1 MEVYEVKA
9 VLTADWK
16 SFQEGLKGAMTSIET
31 FKKSAGDMA
40 SVGTALKG
48 VGAGLT
54 LGVTAPLVGIGAAS
68 VKAGTSFEAGMSK
81 VQAISGA
88 SASDMEKLKA
98 KAKEMGATTKFSATE
113 SAEAL
118 SYMGMAGWKADQMVE
133 GLPAVMNLAAASGEE
148 LGMVSDIVTDS
159 LSAFGLQAQDA
170 GQFADV
176 LAAAATNSN
185 TNVGLMG
192 ETFKYAAPIAGALG
206 YNVQDTAVAVG
217 LMANAGIKGSQAGTT
232 LRSALTRLAAPTK
245 EVHRGM
251 EILGLSIEDV
261 QGLSLDETL
270 ATFRNAFKDL
280 DGTQQAQAASLIF
293 GKNAMSGM
301 LAVINASDEEYN
313 KLSDAIYNSSGA
325 AEEMS
330 KIMLDN
336 LSGSFTIM
344 KSALEGVAIAISE
357 TLIPIIRKII
367 DKITEW
373 AEAFNKLTPEQ
384 QAMIVKIG
392 LLVAAIGP
400 LLMIIGSVIGKLG
413 AMAGTVKTVAGGFK
427 LLFGLFK
434 ANPWLIIVAGLAVVA
449 VQIYKH
455 WDEIKEFLS
464 QTWQSIKEGAS
475 NLWEGMTE
483 KVGSVVEGIKEKWS
497 GFKESMSKTW
507 SSVKEGASTAWDN
520 IKTTVSDKATAIKD
534 SAKEKIGGLKT
545 QLGSE
550 WNEMKTNASTNWDN
564 IKTAVGDKAS
574 AVKDSA
580 KGKIG
585 DLKSQLSSEWEEMNT
600 SAKTSWDNIKTSVTE
615 STNNI
620 KSKTQEVWGAIKT
633 DAKTKWDGISNQV
646 KTSVDTMKN
655 NVQSGFENM
664 KSTINTKV
672 TEFGNSVKK
681 GFTNMVNKAKSSM
694 TELINSVKQGF
705 SQSVSAA
712 KGFVGQAVAAGGD
725 LIKGFIQGVTQFA
738 GQLISAVT
746 GAVGNAIS
754 AAKRLLR
761 IGSPSKVFKEIG
773 GFTIEGF
780 AIGIDKESKTAVNSM
795 KNVVDD
801 VIGTYEPMNNI
812 PQLDSLKSKATSQ
825 IDYQVNDNLSQKQ
838 PATINLRLG
847 DRNFRAVVDD
857 ITSLQGKVANFEEVY
872 SW

>member
-16 SFQEGLKGAMTSIET
+16 SFQSGLKGAMASINE
-31 FKKSAGDMA
+31 FKSSTGDMA
-40 SVGTALKG
+40 SVGSALKG

-54 LGVTAPLVGIGAAS
+54 LGVTAPLVGVAAAS

-88 SASDMEKLKA
+88 SSADMEKLKA

-159 LSAFGLQAQDA
+159 LSAFGLKAKDA
-170 GQFADV
+170 GQFADI

-232 LRSALTRLAAPTK
+232 LRTALTRIAAPTK

-251 EILGLSIEDV
+251 KMLGLSIEDV

-270 ATFRNAFKDL
+270 ATFRNAFQNL

-301 LAVINASDEEYN
+301 LSVINASEEEYN
-313 KLSDAIYNSSGA
+313 KLSDAIYNSSGV
-325 AEEMS
+325 AEKMS
-330 KIMLDN
+330 KIMQDN

-357 TLIPIIRKII
+357 TLIPIIRKIV

-400 LLMIIGSVIGKLG
+400 LLMIIGSVIGKFKD
-413 AMAGTVKTVAGGFK
+413 MVGTVRLVAGGFTK
-427 LLFGLFK
+427 LIGLFVS
-434 ANPWLIIVAGLAVVA
+434 NPWLILVAGIAVAAVA
-449 VQIYKH
+449 IYKH
-455 WDEIKEFLS
+455 WGEIKEFMS
-464 QTWQSIKEGAS
+464 QTWQAIKEGAS
-475 NLWEGMTE
+475 NLWDGITE
-483 KVGSVVEGIKEKWS
+483 KVGSVVEGIQQKWS
-497 GFKESMSKTW
+497 GFKESMSETW
-507 SSVKEGASTAWDN
+507 SNIKEGASTAWDN
-520 IKTTVSDKATAIKD
+520 IKTTVSDKATAIRD
-534 SAKEKIGGLKT
+534 SAKEKIDGLKENVGT
-545 QLGSE
+545 TWE
-550 WNEMKTNASTNWDN
+550 NIKTVAGTSWDN
-564 IKTAVGDKAS
+564 IKSTVTDKAS
-574 AVKDSA
+574 AIKDGA
-580 KGKIG
+580 KDKISG
-585 DLKSQLSSEWEEMNT
+585 LKSQLSSEWNEMK
-600 SAKTSWDNIKTSVTE
+600 SGAKTSWDNIKTSVTE
-615 STNNI
+615 STNDI
-620 KSKTQEVWGAIKT
+620 KTKTQESWNAIKT
-633 DAKTKWDGISNQV
+633 DAKAKWDEISNQV
-646 KTSVDTMKN
+646 KSSTDTMKTN
-655 NVQSGFENM
+655 IQSGFENM
-664 KSTINTKV
+664 KSVITSKV
-672 TEFGNSVKK
+672 TEFGNAVKK
-681 GFTNMVNKAKSSM
+681 GFTDMVSKAKSSL
-694 TELINSVKQGF
+694 TQLVSAVKQGF
-705 SQSVSAA
+705 TQAVSAA

-725 LIKGFIQGVTQFA
+725 LIRGFVQGVTRFA

-746 GAVGNAIS
+746 GAVGNAIN

-761 IGSPSKVFKEIG
+761 IGSPSKVFRQIG
-773 GFTIEGF
+773 GFTMEGF

-812 PQLDSLKSKATSQ
+812 PQLDSLKNKASSQ
-825 IDYQVNDNLSQKQ
+825 IEYQVNDNLSQKQ

-847 DRNFRAVVDD
+847 NRNFRAIVDD
-857 ITSLQGKVANFEEVY
+857 ITSIQGKNANFEEIY

>member
-1 MEVYEVKA
+1 MEFYEVKA

-16 SFQEGLKGAMTSIET
+16 SFQAGLKGALASINE

-40 SVGTALKG
+40 SVGSALKG

-68 VKAGTSFEAGMSK
+68 AKAAISFESAMAGVRKTTELTDEEFKKMGDGIRQMATEIPATTTEIAGVAEAAGQLGISKEHILDFSKVMIDLGNSTNLTSEQAATSFARFANITQMPQSEFEKLGSTVVDLGNNLATTEAEIVDMGMRLAGTGNQVGLSEAQIMGLAGALSSVGIRAEAGGSAFSRVMQKMNTQVISNGDKLQGFAAVAGMSAEEFASK
-81 VQAISGA
+81 WKTAPQEALTSFVSGLGKAKDSGVDVISMLGELGINGIRETDALLRLSGA
-88 SASDMEKLKA
+88 GDLLSNSFDMATTAFDKNTALSKEAQQRYETLESQLRITLGTLKDVGITIGTYLMPYIKDFALKLKDLVD
-98 KAKEMGATTKFSATE
+98 KFRD
-113 SAEAL
+113 L
-118 SYMGMAGWKADQMVE
+118 S
-133 GLPAVMNLAAASGEE
+133 
-148 LGMVSDIVTDS
+148 
-159 LSAFGLQAQDA
+159 
-170 GQFADV
+170 
-176 LAAAATNSN
+176 
-185 TNVGLMG
+185 
-192 ETFKYAAPIAGALG
+192 
-206 YNVQDTAVAVG
+206 
-217 LMANAGIKGSQAGTT
+217 
-232 LRSALTRLAAPTK
+232 
-245 EVHRGM
+245 
-251 EILGLSIEDV
+251 
-261 QGLSLDETL
+261 
-270 ATFRNAFKDL
+270 
-280 DGTQQAQAASLIF
+280 
-293 GKNAMSGM
+293 
-301 LAVINASDEEYN
+301 
-313 KLSDAIYNSSGA
+313 
-325 AEEMS
+325 
-330 KIMLDN
+330 
-336 LSGSFTIM
+336 
-344 KSALEGVAIAISE
+344 
-357 TLIPIIRKII
+357 
-367 DKITEW
+367 
-373 AEAFNKLTPEQ
+373 PEQ
-384 QAMIVKIG
+384 QDMIIKIG
-392 LLVAAIGP
+392 LLAAAIGP
-400 LLMIIGSVIGKLG
+400 LLMIIGSVAGKFEDISKG
-413 AMAGTVKTVAGGFK
+413 AHLVAGGFTK
-427 LLFGLFK
+427 LFGLFK
-434 ANPWLIIVAGLAVVA
+434 ANPWLLLVAGLAIVA

-455 WDEIKEFLS
+455 WDEIKEFMS
-464 QTWQSIKEGAS
+464 QTWQTIKEGAS
-475 NLWEGMTE
+475 NIWEGMTE

-497 GFKESMSKTW
+497 GFKESMSETW
-507 SSVKEGASTAWDN
+507 TSVKEGASTAWDN
-520 IKTTVSDKATAIKD
+520 IKTT
-534 SAKEKIGGLKT
+534 
-545 QLGSE
+545 
-550 WNEMKTNASTNWDN
+550 
-564 IKTAVGDKAS
+564 VGDKAS

-585 DLKSQLSSEWEEMNT
+585 DLKNQLSSEWEEMNT

-655 NVQSGFENM
+655 NVQSSFENM

-681 GFTNMVNKAKSSM
+681 GFTEMVNKAKSSM

-801 VIGTYEPMNNI
+801 VIGTYKPMDNI
-812 PQLDSLKSKATSQ
+812 PQLDNLKSKATSQ
-825 IDYQVNDNLSQKQ
+825 IDYQINDNLSQKQ

>member
-16 SFQEGLKGAMTSIET
+16 SFQAGLKGAMTSISE
-31 FKKSAGDMA
+31 FKSSAGDMT
-40 SVGTALKG
+40 SIGSALKG

-54 LGVTAPLVGIGAAS
+54 LGVTVPLVGVAAAS

-88 SASDMEKLKA
+88 SSADMEKLKA

-159 LSAFGLQAQDA
+159 LSAFGLQAKDA
-170 GQFADV
+170 GQFADI

-245 EVHRGM
+245 EVQRGM
-251 EILGLSIEDV
+251 EMLGLSIEDV

-270 ATFRNAFKDL
+270 ATFRNAFKNL

-301 LAVINASDEEYN
+301 LSVINASEEDYN
-313 KLSDAIYNSSGA
+313 KLSDAIYNSSGV
-325 AEEMS
+325 AEKMS
-330 KIMLDN
+330 KIMQDN

-357 TLIPIIRKII
+357 TLIPIIRKIV

-392 LLVAAIGP
+392 LVVAAIGP
-400 LLMIIGSVIGKLG
+400 LLMIIGSVIGKFKT
-413 AMAGTVKTVAGGFK
+413 MATIIKLVGSGFTK
-427 LLFGLFK
+427 LIGLF
-434 ANPWLIIVAGLAVVA
+434 ATNPWLILVAGIAVAAVA
-449 VQIYKH
+449 IYKN
-455 WDEIKEFLS
+455 WDKIKEFMS
-464 QTWQSIKEGAS
+464 QTWQAI
-475 NLWEGMTE
+475 
-483 KVGSVVEGIKEKWS
+483 
-497 GFKESMSKTW
+497 
-507 SSVKEGASTAWDN
+507 KEGASTAWDN
-520 IKTTVSDKATAIKD
+520 IKTTISDKAIAIRD
-534 SAKEKIGGLKT
+534 SAKEKISG
-545 QLGSE
+545 
-550 WNEMKTNASTNWDN
+550 
-564 IKTAVGDKAS
+564 
-574 AVKDSA
+574 
-580 KGKIG
+580 
-585 DLKSQLSSEWEEMNT
+585 LKSQLSSEWNEMK
-600 SAKTSWDNIKTSVTE
+600 SGAKTAWDNIKTSVTD
-615 STNNI
+615 SVNNI
-620 KSKTQEVWGAIKT
+620 KTKTQESWNAIKT
-633 DAKTKWDGISNQV
+633 DAKAKWDGISNQV
-646 KTSVDTMKN
+646 KSSTDTMKTN
-655 NVQSGFENM
+655 IQSGFENM
-664 KSTINTKV
+664 KSVITSKV
-672 TEFGNSVKK
+672 TEFGNAVKK
-681 GFTNMVNKAKSSM
+681 GFTDMVSKAKSSL
-694 TELINSVKQGF
+694 TQLVSAVKQGF
-705 SQSVSAA
+705 TQAVSAA
-712 KGFVGQAVAAGGD
+712 KSFVGQAVAAGGD
-725 LIKGFIQGVTQFA
+725 LIKGFVQGVTKFA
-738 GQLISAVT
+738 NQLVNAVK
-746 GAVGNAIS
+746 GAVGNAIN

-761 IGSPSKVFKEIG
+761 IGSPSKVFRQIG
-773 GFTIEGF
+773 GFTMEGF

-801 VIGTYEPMNNI
+801 VIGTYEPINNI

-825 IDYQVNDNLSQKQ
+825 IEYQVNDNLSQKQ

-847 DRNFRAVVDD
+847 NRNFRAIVDD